1 MSRLWLWGPVLVQM
15 AFIFIASSIPDL
27 QQLPG
32 NISDK
37 TGHGIGYAI
46 LGALLL
52 RALARGRRAGV
63 TWRTVLLAIICAAA
77 YGVSDELHQRFVPG
91 RASDVYDVL
100 ADVEG
105 ATAASLGAWAI
116 LKSVPSPQRR
126 ESP

>member
-15 AFIFIASSIPDL
+15 ALIFIASSIPNL

-37 TGHGIGYAI
+37 AGHGIGYAI

-63 TWRTVLLAIICAAA
+63 TWRTMLLAILCATA

-91 RASDVYDVL
+91 RSSDVYDVL
-100 ADVEG
+100 ADAEG
-105 ATAASLGAWAI
+105 AAAASLGAWAI
-116 LKSVPSPQRR
+116 LKSVPQPRRR